1 MKRPAYESSLPEGY
15 VQVRHINAKDVKFG
29 LIFNSIAIATLAVV
43 MLIAAV
49 PLWLQDGV
57 SYALGIW
64 ESMWLLLA
72 FSAALILYIVLHE
85 LVHGAVYKALTH
97 QKLTFGMSWS
107 CAFCGVPNVYTYR
120 RTALLA
126 LVAPLTVFTLI
137 LVPLTVVLYAVHP
150 LYYLASAFILGMH
163 LGGCSGDIY
172 VTWLLLFK
180 YRSPRILMRDTG
192 PEQFIFLPKD

>member
-1 MKRPAYESSLPEGY
+1 MKRPTYESTLPEGY
-15 VQVRHINAKDVKFG
+15 VQVRHINAKDIKFG
-29 LIFNSIAIATLAVV
+29 LIFNLISIVTLAVV
-43 MLIAAV
+43 MAIAIV
-49 PLWLQDGV
+49 PLGLRDNV
-57 SYALGIW
+57 SHT
-64 ESMWLLLA
+64 STPLLPLA
-72 FSAALILYIVLHE
+72 FLAALFLYIVLHE

-137 LVPLTVVLYAVHP
+137 LVPLTVALYAVNP
-150 LYYLASAFILGMH
+150 MYYLASAFILGMH

-172 VTWLLLFK
+172 VTGLLLFK
-180 YRSPRILMRDTG
+180 YRSPHVLLRDTG
-192 PEQFIFLPKD
+192 PEQFIFVPKA